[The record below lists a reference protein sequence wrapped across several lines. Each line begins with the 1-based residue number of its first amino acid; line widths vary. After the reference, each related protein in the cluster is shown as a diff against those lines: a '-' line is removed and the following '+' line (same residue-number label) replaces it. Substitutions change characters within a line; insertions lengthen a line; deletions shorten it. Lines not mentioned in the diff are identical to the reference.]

1 MSLTAAKIR
10 RLGPLFGVGGAIL
23 CICGVLVY
31 FVYSAMQ
38 EPPPK
43 TKKVI
48 TQVNIIRPPPPP
60 PPPED
65 MPEPEIEEEVEVIEQ
80 EDNSPEPDLAD
91 IPDGPLGLDAD
102 GTAGMDGFGLAAR
115 KGGLDITALG
125 GDPYG
130 WYRDVLRNDLAA
142 RLSEYEQLRRSSYE
156 VRLRMWLDRDGRVK
170 RVSLVGSTGDREL
183 DSALETAFAALQ
195 RVAEPPPPGM
205 GNPVRLRIASRT

>member
-1 MSLTAAKIR
+1 MADMNALLKRMLPVISIGAVVIGVCGA
-10 RLGPLFGVGGAIL
+10 LFW
-23 CICGVLVY
+23 LVY
-31 FVYSAMQ
+31 NAMQ

-43 TKKVI
+43 SKKVV
-48 TQVNIIRPPPPP
+48 TQVNIVRPPPPP

-65 MPEPEIEEEVEVIEQ
+65 MPEPEIEEEVEVVE
-80 EDNSPEPDLAD
+80 EEEAAPEPDLAD

-102 GTAGMDGFGLAAR
+102 GAAGMDGFGLAAR
-115 KGGLDITALG
+115 KGGVDITALG

-142 RLSEYEQLRRSSYE
+142 RLAEFEQIRRSSYE
-156 VRLRMWLDRDGRVK
+156 VKLRMWLDRDGRVK
-170 RVSLVGSTGDREL
+170 RIALVGSTGNREL
-183 DSALETAFAALQ
+183 DNELERAFASLQ